1 MAGSI
6 AAAGIG
12 IVLLRLPRRVTQL
25 LSRLSAVPAPAF
37 VAAIALLT
45 AALSA
50 TCALYSFHGF
60 ASTSDEIAQLWHA
73 RILTTGRWAL
83 PADPN
88 PEFFSL
94 DTVVDSGR
102 WYSQFPIG
110 GPLVMALGVLVG
122 APWIINPLLAGGS
135 AVGVYLFAR
144 RAYGEAS
151 ARAATALYSLAPM
164 ILIMAGTWMNHVP
177 VLFFTTTGLAALAAW
192 DHAST
197 RGRRYAAAAAVGLC
211 VGAIATIRPLDA
223 VVVAAVVGLFQLKR
237 LRSSP
242 ERFSD
247 LLVQVVVGTIPVA
260 VLLLANSQTTG
271 APFRFG
277 YEVAWGPAHRVGFH
291 VDPYGEPHTLSRGLD
306 YALGYI
312 SQLNIYLMFWPVPA
326 LLFLIAALAANRR
339 PSRWDML
346 LVAFIGAQTLAYAA
360 YWYRGELLGP
370 RFLYPIAPAA
380 IILIARA
387 PHAIGDRF
395 GARWRHVA
403 RAAIVSCV
411 IVAWFAPTSTFGVR
425 GATSRVRARR
435 QSLKIDLAAAVRN
448 AGAHHALVFV
458 RDQFSQRLARRLWAL
473 GVPRGNA
480 LQIIRTRDACTL
492 LTAIQ
497 RAESGSGQSEASNVA
512 AIKAIPPVVN
522 PEGSIAGDPSIHIA
536 SQQSLTPACEAEISE
551 DTAHPAVPFGAALV
565 LEPINA
571 RGQIDGDVIYVA
583 DLGGHNE
590 VLRARF
596 GDREWYRV
604 RLIATEGELRAVL
617 EHY

>member
-6 AAAGIG
+6 AAAGIS

-25 LSRLSAVPAPAF
+25 LSRLTAVPAPAF

-60 ASTSDEIAQLWHA
+60 ASTSDEIAQFWHA

-110 GPLVMALGVLVG
+110 GPLVMVLGVLVR

-144 RAYGEAS
+144 RAYGEVS
-151 ARAATALYSLAPM
+151 ARAVTALYSLAPM

-192 DHAST
+192 DQAST
-197 RGRRYAAAAAVGLC
+197 RGRRTATAAVIGLC
-211 VGAIATIRPLDA
+211 IGAIATIRPLDA
-223 VVVAAVVGLFQLKR
+223 VVAAAVVGLFQLNR

-242 ERFSD
+242 ARFAD
-247 LLVQVVVGTIPVA
+247 LLIQSLAGALPVA
-260 VLLLANSQTTG
+260 VLIFANAQTTG

-291 VDPYGEPHTLSRGLD
+291 LDPYGVPHTLSRGLD
-306 YALGYI
+306 YALSYI

-339 PSRWDML
+339 PSRWDVL
-346 LVAFIGAQTLAYAA
+346 LVASIGAQTLAYAA

-387 PHAIGDRF
+387 PHAFGNRF
-395 GARWRHVA
+395 GARWRNVA
-403 RAAIVSCV
+403 GVAIVSCV
-411 IVAWFAPTSTFGVR
+411 IVAWLAPTSTFGVR
-425 GATSRVRARR
+425 GATARVRARR
-435 QSLKIDLAAAVRN
+435 QSLKIDLAEAVRT

-480 LQIIRTRDACTL
+480 LRIIQTRDACAL

-497 RAESGSGQSEASNVA
+497 RVEGDSAQSKPSKVA
-512 AIKAIPPVVN
+512 AINAVPRVVN
-522 PEGSIAGDPSIHIA
+522 PQGSVAGDPSIHIA
-536 SQQSLTPACEAEISE
+536 SQRSLTPACDAEIGG
-551 DTAHPAVPFGAALV
+551 DVGHPPVPFGAGLV
-565 LEPINA
+565 LEPIDPQG
-571 RGQIDGDVIYVA
+571 RIDGDVIYVA
-583 DLGGHNE
+583 DLGAHNE

-604 RLIATEGELRAVL
+604 RLVVGEHGPRALL
-617 EHY
+617 ERY